1 MKKKIIF
8 CLCAFLNIFLYA
20 NETKFDC
27 VQLLNSYL
35 EHDLTLQKLLLEVSK
50 SELNLKL
57 SKIENG
63 FDILLSTGNMIF
75 YPGNGDLDSQ
85 ITMKPSISAKIPS
98 LKNLT
103 ASVSTEYEYKSSSEK
118 NELENTKIAF
128 SVDAISSEEILS
140 KISVLKSE
148 RALLE
153 AKRLLQTSSLA
164 SENRFYTELKSILL
178 YINDIFTYFQT
189 VYTDKLH
196 LETLKAQ
203 GYSSAS
209 STYRVQEMKVSSG
222 EHDIETALHNLRLK
236 FIVFYQNCGI
246 KIDFTDENKFMDF
259 VPENIPVVEALSFS
273 DYEKENFSEIENA
286 KWIHQINEMV
296 RSSDKFFSM
305 GVNAGYT
312 VKNSS
317 TSSDTLD
324 AGISTTIGG
333 LNLASSLSF
342 PLGLEGFTPAV
353 SVSMSVSPNLF
364 RKKNITTE
372 QNSLSSQQEVLDI
385 QEAYDNYETSLISY
399 NQACVNLEWE
409 KKSVAE
415 NFALYKENESDLYKY
430 YKSGIVSESEFLS
443 AKNNRQLYE
452 IKILINR
459 LEYILYNNEVLSEF
473 VPAN

>member
-1 MKKKIIF
+1 MKKKLFF
-8 CLCAFLNIFLYA
+8 CFCAFFSVFLYA

-27 VQLLNSYL
+27 AQLLNSYL
-35 EHDLTLQKLLLEVSK
+35 EHDLTLQKLIIEVSK

-63 FDILLSTGNMIF
+63 FDISLSTGNMIF
-75 YPGNGDLDSQ
+75 YPGNASSDSQ

-98 LKNLT
+98 VKNLT
-103 ASVSTEYEYKSSSEK
+103 ASVSTEYEYKSSSGK

-128 SVDAISSEEILS
+128 SVDAISSEELLS
-140 KISVLKSE
+140 KISILKSE
-148 RALLE
+148 RSLLE
-153 AKRLLQTSSLA
+153 AKRLFQTSSLA
-164 SENRFYTELKSILL
+164 AENRFYTELKSILL
-178 YINDIFTYFQT
+178 HINDIFTYFQT
-189 VYTDKLH
+189 LYTDKLH

-203 GYSSAS
+203 GYSASS

-222 EHDIETALHNLRLK
+222 EHDIETALHNLRLE
-236 FIVFYQNCGI
+236 FIVFYQHCGI
-246 KIDFTDENKFMDF
+246 KIDFTDEKKFMDF

-273 DYEKENFSEIENA
+273 DYDKENFSEIENA
-286 KWIHQINEMV
+286 KWVHKINEMI
-296 RSSDKFFSM
+296 RASDNFFSL

-324 AGISTTIGG
+324 AGISVAVGG
-333 LNLASSLSF
+333 VSLGSALSF
-342 PLGLEGFTPAV
+342 PLGLEGFSPAV
-353 SVSMSVSPNLF
+353 SVSMAVSPNSF
-364 RKKNITTE
+364 RKKSITKE
-372 QNSLSSQQEVLDI
+372 QNSLSSKQEQLDI
-385 QEAYDNYETSLISY
+385 QEAYDDYETSLIAY
-399 NQACVNLEWE
+399 NQTCVNLEWE
-409 KKSVAE
+409 KNSVAE
-415 NFALYKENESDLYKY
+415 NFALYKKNESDLYKY
-430 YKSGIVSESEFLS
+430 YKDGIVSESEALS

>member
-1 MKKKIIF
+1 MKKKLIF

-27 VQLLNSYL
+27 AQLLNSYL

-57 SKIENG
+57 SKIKNG

-75 YPGNGDLDSQ
+75 YPGNGALDSQ

-259 VPENIPVVEALSFS
+259 VPENIPVV
-273 DYEKENFSEIENA
+273 
-286 KWIHQINEMV
+286 
-296 RSSDKFFSM
+296 
-305 GVNAGYT
+305 
-312 VKNSS
+312 
-317 TSSDTLD
+317 
-324 AGISTTIGG
+324 
-333 LNLASSLSF
+333 
-342 PLGLEGFTPAV
+342 
-353 SVSMSVSPNLF
+353 
-364 RKKNITTE
+364 
-372 QNSLSSQQEVLDI
+372 
-385 QEAYDNYETSLISY
+385 
-399 NQACVNLEWE
+399 
-409 KKSVAE
+409 
-415 NFALYKENESDLYKY
+415 
-430 YKSGIVSESEFLS
+430 
-443 AKNNRQLYE
+443 
-452 IKILINR
+452 
-459 LEYILYNNEVLSEF
+459 
-473 VPAN
+473 

>member
-1 MKKKIIF
+1 MKKKLIF

-27 VQLLNSYL
+27 AQLLNSYL

-75 YPGNGDLDSQ
+75 YPGNGASDSQ

-98 LKNLT
+98 FNNLT

-203 GYSSAS
+203 GYSSSS

-415 NFALYKENESDLYKY
+415 NFVLYKENESDLYKY